1 MEEQHIWLYI
11 VLQFLGYLMQMIPVL
26 WLLYAPYQQ
35 KYLRFSKWR
44 LLFVLSTALSA
55 VAAAGAIYLG
65 SLYGQGGGTAVLSNR
80 GNLIFSGCLMAGT
93 LTYFLSFRRGV
104 KGQLLLYMLVVQ
116 YGLLLYSFNR
126 ITVKF
131 WEVSFLP
138 TMHPYSLATLLTYLV
153 TIGVSFPFFYH
164 FLKHGHIQELL
175 RMNRSGLRMITG
187 CSFMILVL
195 MVLSLQMESLLTL
208 EGVSRRGNVYISIW
222 MLCLMAADVLSYV
235 IYFGCLILEKEKS
248 EMKSQLSS
256 YRQQYKW
263 LNERIEK
270 EKKRR
275 HNLRH
280 HLRTM
285 DTLAQ
290 NGQVESLQEYIARY
304 LEEVR
309 EVELQ
314 KLSGNPVVDEVM
326 SYYVVQAREKQI
338 DLSCSMKIRE
348 NLALNLADMTVLLGN
363 AMENALYGCETCE
376 EKARK
381 IRVMIRQF
389 RKNLLIKIENRIPSG
404 EYESLGANVRK
415 GYGLESIDMIARK
428 YQGSMDAV
436 REEDK
441 FVLRVILNILGEEGM

>member
-208 EGVSRRGNVYISIW
+208 EGVSGRGNVYISIW

-338 DLSCSMKIRE
+338 DLTCSMKIRE

>member
-208 EGVSRRGNVYISIW
+208 EGVSGRGNVYISIW

-248 EMKSQLSS
+248 EMKLQLSS

-338 DLSCSMKIRE
+338 DLTCSMKIRE

-389 RKNLLIKIENRIPSG
+389 RKNLLIKVENRIPSG
-404 EYESLGANVRK
+404 EYESLGANIRK

>member
-80 GNLIFSGCLMAGT
+80 GSLIFSGCLMAGT

-389 RKNLLIKIENRIPSG
+389 RKNLLIKVENRIPSG

>member
-65 SLYGQGGGTAVLSNR
+65 SLYGQGGSTAVLSNR

-208 EGVSRRGNVYISIW
+208 EGVSGRGNVYISIW

-389 RKNLLIKIENRIPSG
+389 RKNLLIKVENRIPSG

>member
-80 GNLIFSGCLMAGT
+80 GSLIFSGCLMAGT

-208 EGVSRRGNVYISIW
+208 EGVSGRGNVYISIW

-338 DLSCSMKIRE
+338 DLTCSMKIRE

-441 FVLRVILNILGEEGM
+441 FVLRVILNISGEEGM

>member
-35 KYLRFSKWR
+35 KHLRFSKWR

-208 EGVSRRGNVYISIW
+208 EGVSGRGNVYISIW

-338 DLSCSMKIRE
+338 DLTCSIKIRE

-389 RKNLLIKIENRIPSG
+389 RKNLLIKVENRIPSG

>member
-80 GNLIFSGCLMAGT
+80 GSLIFSGCLMAGT

-338 DLSCSMKIRE
+338 DLTCSMKIRE

-441 FVLRVILNILGEEGM
+441 FVLRVILNISGEEGM

>member
-35 KYLRFSKWR
+35 KHLRFSKWR

-80 GNLIFSGCLMAGT
+80 GSLIFSGCLMAGT

-208 EGVSRRGNVYISIW
+208 EGVSGRGNVYISIW

-338 DLSCSMKIRE
+338 DLTCSMKIRE

>member
-65 SLYGQGGGTAVLSNR
+65 SLYGQGGSTVVLSNR

-208 EGVSRRGNVYISIW
+208 EGVSGRGNVYISIW

-338 DLSCSMKIRE
+338 DLTCSMKIRE

-363 AMENALYGCETCE
+363 AMENVLYGCETCE

>member
-65 SLYGQGGGTAVLSNR
+65 SLYGQGGSTVVLSNR

-338 DLSCSMKIRE
+338 DLTCSMKIRE

-441 FVLRVILNILGEEGM
+441 FVLRVILNISGEEGM

>member
-208 EGVSRRGNVYISIW
+208 EGVSGRGNVYISIW

-338 DLSCSMKIRE
+338 DLTCSMKIRE

-389 RKNLLIKIENRIPSG
+389 RKNLLIKVENRIPSG
-404 EYESLGANVRK
+404 EYESLGANVCK

>member
-80 GNLIFSGCLMAGT
+80 GSLVFSGCLMAGT

-338 DLSCSMKIRE
+338 DLTCSMKIRE

-389 RKNLLIKIENRIPSG
+389 RKNLLIKVENRIPSG

>member
-338 DLSCSMKIRE
+338 DLTCSMKIRE

>member
-389 RKNLLIKIENRIPSG
+389 RKNLLIKVENRIPSG

>member
-104 KGQLLLYMLVVQ
+104 KGQQLLYMLVVQ

-208 EGVSRRGNVYISIW
+208 EGVSGRGNVYISIW

-389 RKNLLIKIENRIPSG
+389 RKNLLIKVENRIPSG

>member
-35 KYLRFSKWR
+35 KHLRFSKWR

-256 YRQQYKW
+256 YRKQYKW

-389 RKNLLIKIENRIPSG
+389 RKNLLIKVENRIPSG

>member
-35 KYLRFSKWR
+35 KHLRFSKWR

-153 TIGVSFPFFYH
+153 TVGVSFPFFYH

-208 EGVSRRGNVYISIW
+208 EGVSGRGNVYISIW

-338 DLSCSMKIRE
+338 DLTCSMKIRE

-389 RKNLLIKIENRIPSG
+389 RKNLLIKVENRIPSG

-441 FVLRVILNILGEEGM
+441 FVLRVILNILGEEEM

>member
-35 KYLRFSKWR
+35 KHLRFSKWR

-208 EGVSRRGNVYISIW
+208 EGVSGRGNVYISIW

-256 YRQQYKW
+256 YRKQYKW

-338 DLSCSMKIRE
+338 DLTCSMKIRE

-389 RKNLLIKIENRIPSG
+389 RKNLLIKVENRIPSG

>member
-35 KYLRFSKWR
+35 KHLRFSKWR

-104 KGQLLLYMLVVQ
+104 KGQLLLYMLVMQ

-338 DLSCSMKIRE
+338 DLTCSMKIRE

-363 AMENALYGCETCE
+363 AMENVLYGCETCE

-389 RKNLLIKIENRIPSG
+389 RKNLLIKVENRIPSG

>member
-65 SLYGQGGGTAVLSNR
+65 SLYGQGGSTVVLSNR

-195 MVLSLQMESLLTL
+195 MVPSLQMESLLTL

-235 IYFGCLILEKEKS
+235 IYFGSLILEKEKS

-338 DLSCSMKIRE
+338 DLTCSMKIRE

-441 FVLRVILNILGEEGM
+441 FVLRVILNISGEEGM

>member
-65 SLYGQGGGTAVLSNR
+65 SLYGQGGSTVVLSNR

-290 NGQVESLQEYIARY
+290 NGQMESLQEYIARY

>member
-338 DLSCSMKIRE
+338 DLTCSMKIRE

-389 RKNLLIKIENRIPSG
+389 RKNLLIKVENRIPSG

>member
-65 SLYGQGGGTAVLSNR
+65 SLYGQGGSTVVLSNR

-208 EGVSRRGNVYISIW
+208 EGVSGRGNVYISIW

-290 NGQVESLQEYIARY
+290 NGQMESLQEYIARY

>member
-65 SLYGQGGGTAVLSNR
+65 SLYGQGGSTAVLSNR

-248 EMKSQLSS
+248 EMKLQLSS

-338 DLSCSMKIRE
+338 DLTCSMKIRE

-389 RKNLLIKIENRIPSG
+389 RKNLLIKVENRIPSG

>member
-65 SLYGQGGGTAVLSNR
+65 SLYGQGGSTVVLSNR
-80 GNLIFSGCLMAGT
+80 GSLIFSGCLMAGT

-208 EGVSRRGNVYISIW
+208 KGVSRRGNVYISIW

-338 DLSCSMKIRE
+338 DLTCSMKIRE

>member
-208 EGVSRRGNVYISIW
+208 EGVSGRGNVYISIW

-338 DLSCSMKIRE
+338 DLTCSMKIRE

-363 AMENALYGCETCE
+363 AMENVLYGCETCE

-389 RKNLLIKIENRIPSG
+389 RKNLLIKVENRIPSG

>member
-80 GNLIFSGCLMAGT
+80 GSLIFSGCLMAGT

-208 EGVSRRGNVYISIW
+208 EGVSGRGNVYISIW

>member
-65 SLYGQGGGTAVLSNR
+65 SLYGQGGSTVVLSNR

-208 EGVSRRGNVYISIW
+208 EGVSGRGNVYISIW

-338 DLSCSMKIRE
+338 DLTCSMKIRE

-404 EYESLGANVRK
+404 EYESLGTNVHK

>member
-35 KYLRFSKWR
+35 KHLRFSKWR

-65 SLYGQGGGTAVLSNR
+65 SLYGQGGSTAVLSNR

-338 DLSCSMKIRE
+338 DLTCSMKIRE

-404 EYESLGANVRK
+404 EYESLGANVHK

>member
-80 GNLIFSGCLMAGT
+80 GSLIFSGCLMAGT

>member
-65 SLYGQGGGTAVLSNR
+65 SLYGQGGSTVVLSNR

-290 NGQVESLQEYIARY
+290 NGQMESLQEYIARY

-326 SYYVVQAREKQI
+326 SYYVVQARKKQI
-338 DLSCSMKIRE
+338 DLTCSMKIRE

>member
-35 KYLRFSKWR
+35 KHLRFSKWR

-80 GNLIFSGCLMAGT
+80 GSLIFSGCLMAGT

-208 EGVSRRGNVYISIW
+208 EGVSGRGNVYISIW

-338 DLSCSMKIRE
+338 DLTCSIKIRE

-389 RKNLLIKIENRIPSG
+389 RKNLLIKVENRIPSG

>member
-35 KYLRFSKWR
+35 KHLRFSKWR

-80 GNLIFSGCLMAGT
+80 GSLIFSGCLMAGT

-338 DLSCSMKIRE
+338 DLTCSMKIRE

>member
-80 GNLIFSGCLMAGT
+80 GSLIFSGCLMAGT

-248 EMKSQLSS
+248 EMKLQLSS

>member
-248 EMKSQLSS
+248 EMKLQLSS

-338 DLSCSMKIRE
+338 DLTCSMKIRE

-389 RKNLLIKIENRIPSG
+389 RKNLLIKVENRIPSG
-404 EYESLGANVRK
+404 EYESLGANIRK